1 MVTMV
6 AIIIAFLLG
15 GLFGFITYG
24 LCYVCGKNE
33 EEEKHYSV
41 LYLCDHKQCTCDE
54 KDQVPGC
61 NKKYEGTPEEC
72 KYTTDIFHA
81 RNFKCECRDEG
92 GPIYFTEIERENKI
106 NEDED
111 GKEHCSIIENPQD
124 VINPDKVTNI
134 LGFSND

>member
-6 AIIIAFLLG
+6 AVIIAFLLG

-41 LYLCDHKQCTCDE
+41 LYLCDHKQCACDE
-54 KDQVPGC
+54 KDKIPGC

-81 RNFKCECRDEG
+81 RNFKCECHEG
-92 GPIYFTEIERENKI
+92 CGIMYFTEIERGN
-106 NEDED
+106 
-111 GKEHCSIIENPQD
+111 
-124 VINPDKVTNI
+124 NI
-134 LGFSND
+134 SEEMPI